1 MMNAVLT
8 GRVRIGKTTVC
19 QAVADLARE
28 RGYCVRGILTP
39 PILDREGERLGIE
52 VLDLAS
58 GERQVLAQI
67 RRSVLEPSHV
77 LGRNETRLQ
86 GDFSGPQVG
95 IYEFDA
101 AALQWGQDVVARA
114 IAVGCDLL
122 IVDEIGRL
130 ELQQGSGFNQVL
142 NLLETSVVLRS
153 LLVVR
158 AELLDLFQHRLPSLQ
173 FITFEVTQD
182 NRYSLPFEIADRF
195 FLA

>member
-8 GRVRIGKTTVC
+8 GQVQIGKTTVC

-39 PILDREGERLGIE
+39 PILDRDGERLGIE

-58 GERQVLAQI
+58 GERKVLAQI
-67 RRSVLEPSHV
+67 RRAVPESGNAPERD
-77 LGRNETRLQ
+77 GARLQ

-130 ELQQGSGFNQVL
+130 ELQQGIGFNQVL

-158 AELLDLFQHRLPSLQ
+158 AELLDLFQQRLPSLQ
-173 FITFEVTQD
+173 FISFEVTQD

>member
-1 MMNAVLT
+1 MNAVLT
-8 GRVRIGKTTVC
+8 GRVRLGKTTVC

-39 PILDREGERLGIE
+39 PILDQDGERLGIE
-52 VLDLAS
+52 VQDLAS
-58 GERQVLAQI
+58 GERRVLAQI
-67 RRSVLEPSHV
+67 RRTVLEPGNVPGQHH
-77 LGRNETRLQ
+77 TRLE

-130 ELQQGSGFNQVL
+130 ELQQGSGFNQIL

-158 AELLDLFQHRLPSLQ
+158 EELLDLFQHRLPELD
-173 FITFEVTQD
+173 FITFEVTPE
-182 NRYSLPFEIADRF
+182 NRSTLPFDIADRF
-195 FLA
+195 FLD

>member
-8 GRVRIGKTTVC
+8 GKVQIGKTTVC

-39 PILDREGERLGIE
+39 PILDRDGERLGIE

-58 GERQVLAQI
+58 GERRVLAQI
-67 RRSVLEPSHV
+67 RRPVLESGNMP
-77 LGRNETRLQ
+77 GQNETGLQ

-130 ELQQGSGFNQVL
+130 ELQQANGFNQVL

-158 AELLDLFQHRLPSLQ
+158 AELLDLFQQRLPSLQ
-173 FITFEVTQD
+173 FISFEVTPD

>member
-8 GRVRIGKTTVC
+8 GRVQIGKTTVC
-19 QAVADLARE
+19 QAVANLARE
-28 RGYCVRGILTP
+28 RGYCVQGILTP
-39 PILDREGERLGIE
+39 PILDRDGERLGIE

-58 GERQVLAQI
+58 GERRVLAQI
-67 RRSVLEPSHV
+67 RRPVLEPSNVPGQHKT
-77 LGRNETRLQ
+77 GLQ
-86 GDFSGPQVG
+86 GNFSGPQVG

-130 ELQQGSGFNQVL
+130 ELQQDNGFNQVL

-158 AELLDLFQHRLPSLQ
+158 AELLDLFRQRLPSLQ
-173 FITFEVTQD
+173 FISFEVTRD

>member
-39 PILDREGERLGIE
+39 PILDPDGERLGIE

-58 GERQVLAQI
+58 RERRVLAQV
-67 RRSVLEPSHV
+67 RRPVLEPGNVPGQS
-77 LGRNETRLQ
+77 ETRLQ

-130 ELQQGSGFNQVL
+130 ELQQGIGFNRVL
-142 NLLETSVVLRS
+142 NLLETSIVLRS

-158 AELLDLFQHRLPSLQ
+158 EELLDLFQHRLPGLQ
-173 FITFEVTQD
+173 FISFEVTPE
-182 NRYSLPFEIADRF
+182 NRYTLPFGIADRF